1 MAPQT
6 SPARSVPAWKRLGL
20 KLKGAGETL
29 STPSAKPVA
38 TSSGAASTSGSRDS
52 PSWANKRKE
61 YPSPASQFASSKR
74 LRTDFDQ
81 AAQTPGRRKSVT
93 FADGTKGSDLD
104 PSATKTPSKP
114 SGAAEDKQQKKKAK
128 KPKARKPAKKPEQNY
143 KPDHLQPQLSQYLR
157 DWHTARDTWKFRK
170 NIQTLVIKYAFDPV
184 LLPAADFPI
193 FRKYAVGLQGASR
206 DWLRNSAAEIRK
218 RDLEQKGA
226 SGFPAGTTDADVKQ
240 KRYEA
245 LVAKMLDAQGSK
257 PRRGGGSSNANGKR
271 VRDDYNEEDLVMGGT
286 EVDERGFEVTQ
297 RLVKRLRAEMVLDEL
312 SDADASD
319 VSAATTSTA
328 TTTTTTTNGASSE
341 GEAAATTP
349 SAEEAKAKA
358 ADSSQKRRR
367 QRKKRTVDDDDSSS
381 SDDSSDSSDND
392 DAGSADEEED
402 EEGEDEDSDN
412 ESTSSSGTSS
422 SGSDSDSSDAVSE
435 GTLRRL
441 AQERE
446 ALDTSSSSSSSS
458 SGSESESGSDGE
470 SEL

>member
-1 MAPQT
+1 M
-6 SPARSVPAWKRLGL
+6 
-20 KLKGAGETL
+20 KLKGAGDTP

-74 LRTDFDQ
+74 PRTDFSQ
-81 AAQTPGRRKSVT
+81 AAQTPSRRKSVT

-104 PSATKTPSKP
+104 PSTAKTPSKP
-114 SGAAEDKQQKKKAK
+114 SGAAEDGQQKKKAK

-143 KPDHLQPQLSQYLR
+143 KPDHLQSQLSQYLR
-157 DWHTARDTWKFRK
+157 DWHSARDTWKFRK

-206 DWLRNSAAEIRK
+206 GWLRNSAAEIRR
-218 RDLEQKGA
+218 RDLDQKGA
-226 SGFPAGTTDADVKQ
+226 AGFPAGTTDADVKQ
-240 KRYEA
+240 KRYEE
-245 LVAKMLDAQGSK
+245 LVAKMLGAQGSQ

-271 VRDDYNEEDLVMGGT
+271 VRDDYSEEDLVMGGT
-286 EVDERGFEVTQ
+286 EADTRGPEVTQ
-297 RLVKRLRAEMVLDEL
+297 RLVKRMRAEMVLDEL

-319 VSAATTSTA
+319 ASAATTSTA

-341 GEAAATTP
+341 GEAAAATP

-367 QRKKRTVDDDDSSS
+367 QRKKRTVDDDD
-381 SDDSSDSSDND
+381 DSSDSSSDD
-392 DAGSADEEED
+392 DAGSADEEEE

-435 GTLRRL
+435 GTLQRL

-446 ALDTSSSSSSSS
+446 ALDSSSSSSSSS